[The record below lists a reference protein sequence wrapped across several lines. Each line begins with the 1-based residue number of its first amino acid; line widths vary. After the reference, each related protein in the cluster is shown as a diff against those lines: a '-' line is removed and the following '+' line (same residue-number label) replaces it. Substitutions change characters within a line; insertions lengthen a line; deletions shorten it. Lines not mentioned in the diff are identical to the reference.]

1 MPRIN
6 CSVRSCYYNQEK
18 ICGAHVLNIGGIG
31 AQITEATCCETYQE
45 QSEFSNLAHEEV
57 SKGET
62 DVILCE
68 VNTCA
73 YHAKR
78 HCTLQEIE
86 VGSLKEAEHYSETDC
101 LSFERK

>member
-6 CSVRSCYYNQEK
+6 CSVRSCYYNQEE
-18 ICGAHVLNIGGIG
+18 ICGASVLNIGGID
-31 AQITEATCCETYQE
+31 AQITEATSCETYQE
-45 QSEFSNLAHEEV
+45 RSSYNNLTQEEV
-57 SKGET
+57 NKGAT

-73 YHAKR
+73 YHVKQ
-78 HCTLQEIE
+78 HCTLEGIE
-86 VGSLKEAEHYSETDC
+86 VGSLKEVESYDETDC